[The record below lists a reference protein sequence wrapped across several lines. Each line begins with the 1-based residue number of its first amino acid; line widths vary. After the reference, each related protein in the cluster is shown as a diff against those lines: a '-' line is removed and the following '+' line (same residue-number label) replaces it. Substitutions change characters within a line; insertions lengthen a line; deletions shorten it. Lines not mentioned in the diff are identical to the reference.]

1 MEEKGKKNAFSRLT
15 GSQTHWFLTSRQAA
29 DISAQATKKEEV
41 PKSVTNPNATTPHQK
56 RLNNLD
62 SEILEDKTPIKIE
75 GENLKIE
82 YRISEKEKEIKTLA
96 KQIKSAESIDNQ
108 PELLTLRARKQR
120 IEKELRTLYKEY
132 TSKDSMTTVSKDNKG
147 HLVVSNPRKMP
158 VINAIKRFI
167 QRYIL
172 AKVSR
177 RFRSLVMLSDSLD
190 NLNSISRNVDE
201 LLKMK
206 TPYGETA
213 DNYEKLTEYLSKAN
227 KIRSQINKSIKR

>member
-1 MEEKGKKNAFSRLT
+1 MEKNEKKNAFSRLT
-15 GSQTHWFLTSRQAA
+15 GSQTHWFLTPRQAA
-29 DISAQATKKEEV
+29 QISKDSENEKPAIHQH
-41 PKSVTNPNATTPHQK
+41 TNQTSPNQR

-62 SEILEDKTPIKIE
+62 SEMLEDNTSVKIE

-82 YRISEKEKEIKTLA
+82 YRISEKEKEISDITHKIRT
-96 KQIKSAESIDNQ
+96 AESIDNQ
-108 PELLTLRARKQR
+108 PELFNLRARKQR
-120 IEKELRTLYKEY
+120 LDRELRALYKEY
-132 TSKDSMTTVSKDNKG
+132 TSKDSMTSISKDAKG
-147 HLVVSNPRKMP
+147 NIVVLNPRKMP

-177 RFRSLVMLSDSLD
+177 RFHSLVVLSDSLD
-190 NLNSISRNVDE
+190 SLNSINRNVDE

-213 DNYEKLTEYLSKAN
+213 ANYEKLTEYLSKAN
-227 KIRSQINKSIKR
+227 KIRSQINKSIKK